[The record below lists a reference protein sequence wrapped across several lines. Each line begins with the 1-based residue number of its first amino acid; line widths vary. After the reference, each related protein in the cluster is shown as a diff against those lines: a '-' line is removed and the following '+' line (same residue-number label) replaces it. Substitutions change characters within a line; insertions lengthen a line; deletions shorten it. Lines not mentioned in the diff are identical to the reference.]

1 MSRHPPPPI
10 VPSHWTPK
18 QALAV
23 FEILDELRDRI
34 WESYGPRIQ
43 QAIRQDRRTTSHPTP
58 RRAIDQR
65 DLPF

>member
-1 MSRHPPPPI
+1 MSRPPPPI
-10 VPSHWTPK
+10 VPTHWTPK

-34 WESYGPRIQ
+34 WESYGPQIQ
-43 QAIRQDRRTTSHPTP
+43 QAIRKDRRTTSRPTP
-58 RRAIDQR
+58 GRAIDQR